1 MPNQHTYGEPY
12 EYQDDES
19 LQIAEEVPQTA
30 IKKRPKKPSTGESLA
45 WGAAAVG
52 ILGALGAAAMIA
64 MKSRDKK

>member
-1 MPNQHTYGEPY
+1 MPNQHTYSEAY

-19 LQIAEEVPQTA
+19 PRIAQESPQVA
-30 IKKRPKKPSTGESLA
+30 IKKRTKKPSTGESLA